1 MLRFNTCALWVA
13 ALVAGVSVV
22 AAAAETAAVPFKL
35 GTFRAAEREYLGLV
49 LNDSTVVDIS
59 AANRAWESRNAAAAK
74 LQIPNDMKDLI
85 ARYDADLG
93 PRLREL
99 ARFASTGGQAFSRP
113 VAQVRIL
120 PPVRPSLILNAG
132 ANYSEHAQGIIEQ
145 GAREAAAARGAAAG
159 AAPGAQA
166 GAPAGPPAGPPRQAA
181 QSMTGYWER
190 PAGDARSDNPY
201 LFLKSPTAVV
211 GANDDVVIPRGRVQ
225 IDWEC
230 EFAVVVG
237 RKAKNVA
244 VKDAS
249 NYIFGYSIEFDVSDR
264 GGRGD
269 RKMGG
274 GPDWL
279 VQKNHDTFA
288 PIGPYILPK
297 EFMARP
303 DNVRHYFTLNGEIKQ
318 DSNTSRMDY
327 NLWDMLSYASNI
339 MTLSPGDMIALG
351 SPAGTNVERENPRWM
366 KAGDVGVCIVE
377 GVGEQRHRIVAQD

>member
-1 MLRFNTCALWVA
+1 MLRFNRQGLWVTA
-13 ALVAGVSVV
+13 FALAGASLMAPVAT
-22 AAAAETAAVPFKL
+22 AAEPATVPFKL

-49 LNDSTVVDIS
+49 LNDSTVVDIH
-59 AANRAWESRNAAAAK
+59 AANQAWESRNASAPK
-74 LQIPNDMKDLI
+74 LPIPNDMKDLI
-85 ARYDADLG
+85 ARYDAELG

-99 ARFASTGGQAFSRP
+99 ARFASTSGQAFSRP
-113 VAQVRIL
+113 VAQVKIL

-145 GAREAAAARGAAAG
+145 GAREAAAARSAASGAAQG
-159 AAPGAQA
+159 P
-166 GAPAGPPAGPPRQAA
+166 APAAPAGPPRQPA

-190 PAGDARSDNPY
+190 PQGDPRGDNPY
-201 LFLKSPTAVV
+201 LFLKSPNAVV
-211 GANDDVVIPRGRVQ
+211 GANDDVVIPRGRTQ

-237 RKAKNVA
+237 RKAKNVS
-244 VKDAS
+244 VKDAGD
-249 NYIFGYSIEFDVSDR
+249 YIFGYSIEFDVSDR

-288 PIGPYILPK
+288 PIGPYIVPK
-297 EFMARP
+297 EFVP
-303 DNVRHYFTLNGEIKQ
+303 QPTNIRHYFTLNGEIKQ

-327 NLWDMLSYASNI
+327 NLWDMLAYASNM

-366 KAGDVGVCIVE
+366 KAGDIGVCIVE